1 MQNQQLGASL
11 QGRLRNTDLP
21 AGEYNITA
29 TYNGDEYFLES
40 TANGT
45 FKILKLEYEL
55 DYKYNGTT
63 VVVTLPEDATGE
75 MTLDINGTVIK
86 APLIN
91 GTATFD
97 ITDVPLG
104 PENATIFYPGDDT
117 YIGFEDVVPM
127 VTEKGIVLT
136 VEDLIK
142 YYGNDQKVN
151 LKVTDCKLVP
161 YANQKVNITL
171 NGKTYVRT
179 TNENGTASFA
189 INLGSGEYKIIAEVN
204 GTNATGKVT
213 VLPTVNGTDIV
224 KVFRN
229 GTQYYATF
237 LDSDGKYLADGSRV
251 QFNINGVLY
260 DRKVSGDKGLAKL
273 NINLPQG
280 EYVITAMNLVTG
292 ENGAN
297 NITVIARIVENN
309 DLTKYYRN
317 GSQYTVKI
325 IGDDGNPVGAGE
337 KVKFNING
345 VFYTRE
351 TNASGIVK
359 LNINLEPKEYIITA
373 EYGEC
378 KVSNKIVVLPILS
391 AKDLHLNYKDGSAF
405 KATLVDG
412 QGNPSANQKIEFN
425 INGVFYYRTT
435 DSTGVAK
442 LNINLQPGSYI
453 ITSTYN
459 ECSISN
465 TVTVN
470 DHTLTASDIENIAKT
485 TIDNDN
491 FKVGTATLNSD
502 GNWNVPI
509 YDSKNNL
516 ITTVIFD
523 KTGNALG

>member
-1 MQNQQLGASL
+1 M
-11 QGRLRNTDLP
+11 
-21 AGEYNITA
+21 
-29 TYNGDEYFLES
+29 
-40 TANGT
+40 
-45 FKILKLEYEL
+45 
-55 DYKYNGTT
+55 
-63 VVVTLPEDATGE
+63 
-75 MTLDINGTVIK
+75 
-86 APLIN
+86 
-91 GTATFD
+91 
-97 ITDVPLG
+97 
-104 PENATIFYPGDDT
+104 
-117 YIGFEDVVPM
+117 
-127 VTEKGIVLT
+127 
-136 VEDLIK
+136 
-142 YYGNDQKVN
+142 
-151 LKVTDCKLVP
+151 
-161 YANQKVNITL
+161 
-171 NGKTYVRT
+171 
-179 TNENGTASFA
+179 
-189 INLGSGEYKIIAEVN
+189 
-204 GTNATGKVT
+204 
-213 VLPTVNGTDIV
+213 PTVNGTDIV

-237 LDSDGKYLADGSRV
+237 IDSDGKYLADGSGV

-391 AKDLHLNYKDGSAF
+391 AKDLHLKYKDGSAF

-516 ITTVIFD
+516 ITQVMH
-523 KTGNALG
+523 